1 LLLCGL
7 RVCLFTWL
15 STACPH
21 NLWTRLIGARNTLF
35 FLFFANFLRKF
46 LTVVMVLSTVL
57 SDQLLSILLM
67 IFLVVLRSA
76 DSASS
81 PALWASLTSSNKVCP
96 KASSLISKF
105 PCSLSA

>member
-1 LLLCGL
+1 LLLCRL

-21 NLWTRLIGARNTLF
+21 DLWTRLIDARNKLIFSF
-35 FLFFANFLRKF
+35 FVIFSRKF
-46 LTVVMVLSTVL
+46 LTAVMVLRGVL
-57 SDQLLSILLM
+57 SNQLLSILLM

-81 PALWASLTSSNKVCP
+81 PALCASLTSSNKVCP
-96 KASSLISKF
+96 KASSLNGKS
-105 PCSLSA
+105 PCALSA